1 MSGKTKSNAAMAKG
15 CATSNLNA
23 RQFAGLAF
31 ILGLCLLPFTQ
42 GMAQA
47 EPASADSAKR
57 KRVEIINTDLFEFRT
72 TDSNTVRLFSGQV
85 FFRHDG
91 TDFHC
96 DRATQF
102 MDTEIMV
109 ARGNVHIEKP
119 DSFHI
124 YSDWLRYF
132 SREKLAEFR
141 GDVVFEDST
150 ARLTTDSLDYDLNTG
165 IGRFWGEGSLQN
177 DSSVLSSNTGTYYH
191 RRREAY
197 FYGDVHL
204 KNPRFDLY
212 SDSMRYDTD
221 LQIAHFIAPTRIVN
235 GDDVIYCESGFYDTR
250 TDEAVFTGNAR
261 MRSGKNRISA
271 DEIIYDKL
279 AGWGEACGFVIWED
293 TVEQITILSHYAYYE
308 DSLSYVMATEDPL
321 LIDVTD
327 GDTLYMS
334 ADTLITFQL
343 PAPET
348 GLSEPMD
355 SSAVVLPS
363 DSLAGVIVPD
373 TVADS
378 LVLPVADSL
387 DLALPEYPDSAGAD
401 SIRLFYAYRQAK
413 LLQGRM
419 SGLAD
424 SVFFS
429 TADSVF
435 RLHHGPMMWVDTTQ
449 FSGDSMHVVL
459 RNKDLHSM
467 LIYRNAL
474 IVHQSA
480 EGVYDQTRGST
491 VTGYFRD
498 DELRRMEIAGN
509 GESIYFIQDDSSAYV
524 GGNKTLCS
532 RMVIFLKPGSNEVDY
547 ITFLTRP
554 EATFTP
560 FSQINRTAYRLEGFR
575 WEFGRKPH
583 TVSDIVRDDEL
594 YAFYL
599 EELARRI
606 KAAPAE
612 ADKEAMPGEAGA
624 K

>member
-1 MSGKTKSNAAMAKG
+1 MALR
-15 CATSNLNA
+15 CAIPDSLA
-23 RQFAGLAF
+23 RHPAGLAVLF
-31 ILGLCLLPFTQ
+31 LLSVLSVT
-42 GMAQA
+42 A
-47 EPASADSAKR
+47 ASAQQGGAPADSVKR
-57 KRVEIINTDLFEFRT
+57 KRIEIVNTDLFEFRT
-72 TDSNTVRLFSGQV
+72 TDSNTVRFFSGNV

-96 DRATQF
+96 NRATQY
-102 MDTEIMV
+102 MDTEVML
-109 ARGNVHIEKP
+109 ARGNVHIERP
-119 DSFHI
+119 DSFDI
-124 YSDWLRYF
+124 YSDRLRYF

-165 IGRFWGEGSLQN
+165 IGRFWGGGSLQN
-177 DSSVLSSNTGTYYH
+177 DSSVLSSATGTYYH

-197 FYGDVHL
+197 FYGGVHL
-204 KNPRFDLY
+204 ENPRFDLY

-235 GDDVIYCESGFYDTR
+235 GDDVIYCESGYYDTR
-250 TDEAVFTGNAR
+250 TDEAVFGGNAR
-261 MRSGKNRISA
+261 MRSGRNRISA
-271 DEIIYDKL
+271 DEIIYDKQ

-293 TVEQITILSHYAYYE
+293 TVELITILSHYAYYE

-321 LIDVTD
+321 LIDITD

-343 PAPET
+343 PAPHEA
-348 GLSEPMD
+348 LEEVPD
-355 SSAVVLPS
+355 SLAFDLQS
-363 DSLAGVIVPD
+363 DSLTAGSGGD
-373 TVADS
+373 QDADS
-378 LVLPVADSL
+378 LAVTVTDTLLSALPGSL
-387 DLALPEYPDSAGAD
+387 DSTTAD

-459 RNKDLHSM
+459 RNKALHSM
-467 LIYRNAL
+467 LIFRNAL

-480 EGVYDQTRGST
+480 EGVYDQTRGSA
-491 VTGYFRD
+491 VTGFFRD
-498 DELRRMEIAGN
+498 DELRRMEIQGN
-509 GESIYFIQDDSSAYV
+509 GESIYFIQDDSAAYV

-560 FSQINRTAYRLEGFR
+560 FSQINRSTYRLEGFR
-575 WEFGRKPH
+575 WDFGRKPH
-583 TVSDIVRDDEL
+583 TVEEVVRDPEL

-599 EELARRI
+599 EEMEKR
-606 KAAPAE
+606 K
-612 ADKEAMPGEAGA
+612 MAGA
-624 K
+624 ALNDDGLIEEEPGAK